1 MGLCFDRVKAS
12 LYHRSFVTG
21 SFVTGSFVTGSFV
34 TELIYLNGIITG

>member
-21 SFVTGSFVTGSFV
+21 SFVTGSFVT
-34 TELIYLNGIITG
+34 ELIYLNGIITG